1 MNHHCVMSIMILTIE
16 LDGAFESEEA
26 MLVLQSTIEIIQKQ
40 IYKMN
45 GSLAKIKYDSNEGGL

>member
-1 MNHHCVMSIMILTIE
+1 MTIMLLTIE
-16 LDGAFESEEA
+16 LDGAFESQEA